1 MTREWMRHFML
12 AWAAAVFVVA
22 TSAAQT
28 APPTRVRGTIEAIEG
43 QRLAIKSREG
53 DMVDIKLV
61 DNAPVLGV
69 TKASLADI
77 AVGKFIGVAALPQ
90 PDGTLKALEVL
101 IFPETARGSGEGH
114 YAWDLLPESTMTNA
128 TVAESV
134 TGVNG
139 PILTLRYKDGEK
151 KIVVSPDAPIV
162 TFRPGDRALLK
173 PGAAVFVPATTRP
186 DGQLTAARILVGMD
200 GVVPPM

>member
-1 MTREWMRHFML
+1 MRSFMP
-12 AWAAAVFVVA
+12 ACAAVVIAVATAAAQ
-22 TSAAQT
+22 SAPQM
-28 APPTRVRGTIEAIEG
+28 RVRGTIESIEG

-53 DMVDIKLV
+53 DTIDIRLA

-77 AVGKFIGVAALPQ
+77 TVGKFVGVAALPQ

-101 IFPETARGSGEGH
+101 IFPEAGRGSGEGH

-134 TGVNG
+134 TGVDG
-139 PILTLRYKDGEK
+139 PILTLKYKDGEK
-151 KIVVSPDAPIV
+151 KIVVPPEAPIV
-162 TFRPGDRALLK
+162 TFSPGDRMLLK
-173 PGAAVFVPATTRP
+173 PGAAVFVPATARP
-186 DGQLTAARILVGMD
+186 DGELTAMRILVGRD

>member
-1 MTREWMRHFML
+1 MRSFMS
-12 AWAAAVFVVA
+12 AFAAIVIAGATAAAQ
-22 TSAAQT
+22 S
-28 APPTRVRGTIEAIEG
+28 APPMRVRGTIESIEG

-53 DMVDIKLV
+53 DSIDIRLA

-77 AVGKFIGVAALPQ
+77 SVGKFVGVAALPQ
-90 PDGTLKALEVL
+90 PDDTLKALEVL
-101 IFPETARGSGEGH
+101 IFPEAARGSGEGH

-128 TVAESV
+128 TVADSV

-139 PILTLRYKDGEK
+139 RILTLKYKDGEK
-151 KIVVSPDAPIV
+151 KIIVPPEAPIV
-162 TFRPGDRALLK
+162 TFSPGDRTLLK
-173 PGAAVFVPATTRP
+173 PGAAVFVPAATRP
-186 DGQLTAARILVGMD
+186 DGELTAARILVGRD